1 MQYTY
6 CVCVVVQNC
15 RPKYRSILEIR
26 LHKKSCIAH
35 TVCALLCL
43 YHMYVM
49 YTGEFFNRI
58 FSSENFQIV
67 KSHAESLANDGLDP

>member
-1 MQYTY
+1 MHAVHILCVSLCKIVDPNIVRFSRFGCTKNHASHILYAHYYAYTI
-6 CVCVVVQNC
+6 C
-15 RPKYRSILEIR
+15 
-26 LHKKSCIAH
+26 
-35 TVCALLCL
+35 
-43 YHMYVM
+43 M